1 MQMYKRHDPSIV
13 EEIEF
18 MENLFNSLCSA
29 LMLPANRDRFL
40 KGEGIQLMNLM
51 LRLAFVFSARLI
63 LLKSGPVHYTV
74 TIIQDEMLFCQT
86 IKKTRKKVQKKYY
99 SFNSI

>member
-1 MQMYKRHDPSIV
+1 MCVTQMYKRHDPGTV

-51 LRLAFVFSARLI
+51 LRLACDYVVNFIFSYSL
-63 LLKSGPVHYTV
+63 TV
-74 TIIQDEMLFCQT
+74 LFTGQPCWLT
-86 IKKTRKKVQKKYY
+86 CR
-99 SFNSI
+99 NSVEQLQ

>member
-1 MQMYKRHDPSIV
+1 MLQMYKRHDASSV

-51 LRLAFVFSARLI
+51 LRLTVNSCMVKLRHFVI
-63 LLKSGPVHYTV
+63 PK
-74 TIIQDEMLFCQT
+74 QQ
-86 IKKTRKKVQKKYY
+86 
-99 SFNSI
+99 

>member
-1 MQMYKRHDPSIV
+1 MLFVVQMYKRHDPSTV

-51 LRLAFVFSARLI
+51 LRLPFV
-63 LLKSGPVHYTV
+63 
-74 TIIQDEMLFCQT
+74 LFCQ
-86 IKKTRKKVQKKYY
+86 IFLQDR
-99 SFNSI
+99 

>member
-1 MQMYKRHDPSIV
+1 MYKRHDATSV
-13 EEIEF
+13 EEVEF

-51 LRLAFVFSARLI
+51 LRSAVFLQFLYRSEYCD
-63 LLKSGPVHYTV
+63 LLCLYTV
-74 TIIQDEMLFCQT
+74 AWVAGRGVST
-86 IKKTRKKVQKKYY
+86 
-99 SFNSI
+99 

>member
-1 MQMYKRHDPSIV
+1 MYKRHDPTSS

-18 MENLFNSLCSA
+18 MENLFNGLSSS

-51 LRLAFVFSARLI
+51 LRLVGGQGCGMIHSFSAR
-63 LLKSGPVHYTV
+63 
-74 TIIQDEMLFCQT
+74 
-86 IKKTRKKVQKKYY
+86 
-99 SFNSI
+99 

>member
-1 MQMYKRHDPSIV
+1 MYKRHDPSTV

-40 KGEGIQLMNLM
+40 RGEGIQLMNLM
-51 LRLAFVFSARLI
+51 LRLTFVFRPYIVAECVN
-63 LLKSGPVHYTV
+63 KSCT
-74 TIIQDEMLFCQT
+74 F
-86 IKKTRKKVQKKYY
+86 
-99 SFNSI
+99 FNTP

>member
-1 MQMYKRHDPSIV
+1 MCDVMFTLQMYKRHDPSTV

-40 KGEGIQLMNLM
+40 RGEGIQLMNLM
-51 LRLAFVFSARLI
+51 LRFADLCHVNVFIGDAPIRHL
-63 LLKSGPVHYTV
+63 P
-74 TIIQDEMLFCQT
+74 IIGT
-86 IKKTRKKVQKKYY
+86 
-99 SFNSI
+99 

>member
-1 MQMYKRHDPSIV
+1 MMFIFQMYKRHDPSSV

-40 KGEGIQLMNLM
+40 RGEGIQLMNLM
-51 LRLAFVFSARLI
+51 LRFA
-63 LLKSGPVHYTV
+63 Y
-74 TIIQDEMLFCQT
+74 LFCT
-86 IKKTRKKVQKKYY
+86 IVLVYHKYWLKLL
-99 SFNSI
+99 FILQENSDTELFT

>member
-1 MQMYKRHDPSIV
+1 MYKRHDASSV

-29 LMLPANRDRFL
+29 LMLPANRDWFL

-51 LRLAFVFSARLI
+51 LRFTVFV
-63 LLKSGPVHYTV
+63 T
-74 TIIQDEMLFCQT
+74 
-86 IKKTRKKVQKKYY
+86 
-99 SFNSI
+99 

>member
-1 MQMYKRHDPSIV
+1 MVQMYKRHDPNAV

-51 LRLAFVFSARLI
+51 LRLPSIYFLCQIFSVCRIYTAIQNTIRLFQD
-63 LLKSGPVHYTV
+63 HYTV
-74 TIIQDEMLFCQT
+74 ILC
-86 IKKTRKKVQKKYY
+86 
-99 SFNSI
+99 

>member
-1 MQMYKRHDPSIV
+1 MCDVMFTLQMYKRHDPSTV

-40 KGEGIQLMNLM
+40 RGEGIQLMNLM
-51 LRLAFVFSARLI
+51 LRFNAF
-63 LLKSGPVHYTV
+63 
-74 TIIQDEMLFCQT
+74 
-86 IKKTRKKVQKKYY
+86 
-99 SFNSI
+99 

>member
-1 MQMYKRHDPSIV
+1 MYKRHDPSAV

-29 LMLPANRDRFL
+29 LMLPVNRDRFL

-51 LRLAFVFSARLI
+51 LRLTFVFSAKYCYRVGQSL
-63 LLKSGPVHYTV
+63 
-74 TIIQDEMLFCQT
+74 QDRVKQFL
-86 IKKTRKKVQKKYY
+86 QKKLGK
-99 SFNSI
+99 FLKLKIQLQF

>member
-1 MQMYKRHDPSIV
+1 MLQMYKRHDASSV

-51 LRLAFVFSARLI
+51 LRLTTADEADAYIFYRCFFMSPLRRHIFVCFMGKR
-63 LLKSGPVHYTV
+63 GVFRP
-74 TIIQDEMLFCQT
+74 
-86 IKKTRKKVQKKYY
+86 
-99 SFNSI
+99 

>member
-1 MQMYKRHDPSIV
+1 MFQMYKRHDPSSV

-51 LRLAFVFSARLI
+51 LRFVIDFSLLSPWSSSLLAGL
-63 LLKSGPVHYTV
+63 
-74 TIIQDEMLFCQT
+74 
-86 IKKTRKKVQKKYY
+86 
-99 SFNSI
+99 

>member
-1 MQMYKRHDPSIV
+1 MMFTLQMYKRHDASSV

-29 LMLPANRDRFL
+29 LMLPANRDQFL

-51 LRLAFVFSARLI
+51 LRFTVFSL
-63 LLKSGPVHYTV
+63 V
-74 TIIQDEMLFCQT
+74 
-86 IKKTRKKVQKKYY
+86 
-99 SFNSI
+99 

>member
-1 MQMYKRHDPSIV
+1 MKIYMVSLLHRATINQFTQFTGYCCVVFVMQMYKRHDPGTV

-51 LRLAFVFSARLI
+51 LRLTFLYCAR
-63 LLKSGPVHYTV
+63 
-74 TIIQDEMLFCQT
+74 
-86 IKKTRKKVQKKYY
+86 YY
-99 SFNSI
+99 YYRVGQ